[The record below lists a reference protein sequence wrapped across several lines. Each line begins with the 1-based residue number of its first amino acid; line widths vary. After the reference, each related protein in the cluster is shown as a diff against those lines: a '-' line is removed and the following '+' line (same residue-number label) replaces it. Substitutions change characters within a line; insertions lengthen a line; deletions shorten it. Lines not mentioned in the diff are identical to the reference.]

1 MKVCILASGSKGNST
16 YVETKNH
23 KVLID
28 LGTSS
33 LATEK
38 KLKDIGVDPNDI
50 DGILITH
57 SHVDHVSGIR
67 VFIKKYNPNIYTSK
81 IIYKELKDILINA
94 NVIFLNEEIHLDEL
108 KIDYFKTSHD
118 TEESLGYILEEEGKS
133 LVYITD
139 TGYINL
145 KYLPK
150 LKNREI
156 YILESNHDV
165 EMLLNG
171 SYPYNIK
178 QRILGDRG
186 HLSNKDSAYYF
197 SKLVGEKTHTLFLA
211 HLSHENNTEALA
223 LNSYKE
229 ELSKKNIDF
238 NEIYIAKQ
246 NERSELVEV

>member
-1 MKVCILASGSKGNST
+1 MKVCVLASGSKGNST

-57 SHVDHVSGIR
+57 SHVDHISGIR
-67 VFIKKYNPNIYTSK
+67 VFVKKYNPNIYTSK
-81 IIYKELKDILINA
+81 TIYKELKDILINA
-94 NVIFLNEEIHLDEL
+94 NVVFLNETIYLDEL

-211 HLSHENNTEALA
+211 HLSHENNTETLA